1 MCISD
6 WSSDVFSS
14 DLDTVWVHYG
24 ELIEQK
30 WLPNYA
36 IKDVLQEQQG
46 SIWVATNAGLY
57 KYHINETVHYDITRF
72 TRDKYLNNELY
83 SISELPDHSIL
94 VGTQSGIGRF
104 LVDSTT
110 VSLVGNRDQVVN
122 QIVTQQNRPPIYI
135 KIGRAKCRESG

>member
-36 IKDVLQEQQG
+36 IKDVLQDQQG

-94 VGTQSGIGRF
+94 VGTKSGIGRF

-110 VSLVGNRDQVVN
+110 VSLVGKDRKSTRLN
-122 QIVTQQNRPPIYI
+122 
-135 KIGRAKCRESG
+135 SSH